1 MIGLRSPSFWS
12 NFPFSKSNMSE
23 VLNHKQVGQK
33 ITRMAFEIYE
43 RNLHSSGVVFAGITG
58 MGTSLASLL
67 ASELRKISPL
77 QVEEVAV
84 ILDKKAVS
92 NSEVKLSQA
101 LQVSGKTIILV
112 DDVLNTGKTL
122 VYAMKPFLDQEI
134 YKMEIA
140 VLVNRSHGLFPV
152 RPDYTGYELATTL
165 NEHIRVD
172 FSENEYSVH
181 LD

>member
-1 MIGLRSPSFWS
+1 MT
-12 NFPFSKSNMSE
+12 E

-43 RNLHSSGVVFAGITG
+43 RNLHASGGMVVAGITG
-58 MGTSLASLL
+58 MGTILANLL

-77 QVEEVAV
+77 QVEEVEV
-84 ILDKKAVS
+84 LLDKQAVTATD
-92 NSEVKLSQA
+92 VQLSSPIA
-101 LQVSGKTIILV
+101 LKGKTIILV

-122 VYAMKPFLDQEI
+122 VYALKPFLEHEVE
-134 YKMEIA
+134 KMEIA

-152 RPDYTGYELATTL
+152 KPDYTGFELATTF

-172 FSENEYSVH
+172 FSGNNHSVH
-181 LD
+181 LL

>member
-1 MIGLRSPSFWS
+1 
-12 NFPFSKSNMSE
+12 MSE

-43 RNLHSSGVVFAGITG
+43 RNLHSGRVVFAGITG
-58 MGTSLASLL
+58 MGTTLAHLL
-67 ASELRKISPL
+67 ASELSKISPI
-77 QVEEVAV
+77 QVEEVEV
-84 ILDKKAVS
+84 VLDKKSVS
-92 NSEVKLSQA
+92 SSEVELSKA
-101 LQVSGKTIILV
+101 IDLSGKTVILV

-122 VYAMKPFLDQEI
+122 VYAMKPFLDYEI
-134 YKMEIA
+134 QKMEIA

-172 FSENEYSVH
+172 FEENKYSVH
-181 LD
+181 LH